1 MFFVVAQGW
10 SSYFD
15 RGLRGAVSGGDVDF
29 GVGSAIRLGCSH
41 ICATTS
47 RSMRSRGVALAMS
60 STPSA
65 AEGYSSSDTILE
77 VLGKNP
83 KWSTFRTLLSA
94 MPEFTETMDNKDLI
108 LDTIYTVFVPTNAA
122 FAKLE
127 KETLFKIG
135 KKDNLPILRKLVR
148 HHFVDDVMT
157 VEDISEA
164 EKIMTLALLE
174 INIRPAKA
182 GGIGGM
188 LGDNNRAEAAA
199 GGVRLN
205 EGVIT
210 TPDIQ
215 CCNGVI
221 HEVDSLLNPYL
232 YYRYLV

>member
-1 MFFVVAQGW
+1 M
-10 SSYFD
+10 
-15 RGLRGAVSGGDVDF
+15 
-29 GVGSAIRLGCSH
+29 
-41 ICATTS
+41 
-47 RSMRSRGVALAMS
+47 
-60 STPSA
+60 
-65 AEGYSSSDTILE
+65 
-77 VLGKNP
+77 
-83 KWSTFRTLLSA
+83 
-94 MPEFTETMDNKDLI
+94 
-108 LDTIYTVFVPTNAA
+108 
-122 FAKLE
+122 
-127 KETLFKIG
+127 
-135 KKDNLPILRKLVR
+135 
-148 HHFVDDVMT
+148 DDVMT

-182 GGIGGM
+182 RGIGGM